1 MYTSFKNQSVE
12 RTSYITE
19 RVKESSSVTKQDPY
33 RRGITL
39 QYKLIATTDGSETAA
54 LFKRENNADYSTVYS
69 ILIIKTVS
77 DKNGTYDETVFIYDI
92 TRCKDAALRLLTL
105 LSENYVTP
113 DEAKDVI
120 DDLL

>member
-1 MYTSFKNQSVE
+1 MTVSFKNQPIE

-19 RVKESSSVTKQDPY
+19 RVKESSSVTMQDPY
-33 RRGITL
+33 KRGITL
-39 QYKLIATTDGSETAA
+39 QYKLIETTDGSETAA
-54 LFKRENNADYSTVYS
+54 QFRRENNADFSTVYS

-77 DKNGTYDETVFIYDI
+77 DRNGTYDETVFIYDI
-92 TRCKDAALRLLTL
+92 TRCKDAAVRLITL